1 MKKNLDITKPL
12 YIEQILTVRGSS
24 LNQSS
29 TVLGLLVNITYSTKK
44 YSKVEK
50 IKLKSFAHFR
60 PKNARRRIEEL
71 ESVGK

>member
-1 MKKNLDITKPL
+1 MKKNLDISKPR

-24 LNQSS
+24 FNQSS
-29 TVLGLLVNITYSTKK
+29 TILGLLVNITYPTKT

-50 IKLKSFAHFR
+50 IKLRSFAHFR
-60 PKNARRRIEEL
+60 PKNARWRIEEL